1 MKLIHASHAHAETDT
16 HWTPEI
22 VALDI
27 FGREIREAAQKGFY
41 EVSVKYDGD
50 IRMHKESVKEGVIKV
65 LRRKKYTILG
75 DSEGIMTISWAKL

>member
-27 FGREIREAAQKGFY
+27 FGREIREASQKGFY

-50 IRMHKESVKEGVIKV
+50 IRMSKEGVKEKVIKV
-65 LRRKKYTILG
+65 LQRKKYTILS
-75 DSEGIMTISWAKL
+75 DVDGILSISWAKV